1 MATLEKVLELKKS
14 GTPESEI
21 ITKLKS
27 EGISPMEINDA
38 INQSKIKEAVSGE
51 QEDSTKGMV
60 PSIMEGEEE
69 NPAAEEETYTP
80 SPPPSNEETYQDYS
94 SQENQ
99 RTGEYNPQEEY
110 YEEEPPQNYSPGN
123 ETGMG
128 SETMIEISEQV
139 FSEKIKKI
147 EEELRTLKE
156 FKTLASPN
164 LEDLSERIKRIEKN
178 FDKMQIAILERVGSF
193 GKNID
198 SLQKEVNMV
207 EDSFGK
213 IMKEKK

>member
-1 MATLEKVLELKKS
+1 MSVLEKVLNLKKS
-14 GTPESEI
+14 GVSEKEI
-21 ITKLKS
+21 ITKLKN

-60 PSIMEGEEE
+60 PSIMGGEEKKII
-69 NPAAEEETYTP
+69 EEETYTP
-80 SPPPSNEETYQDYS
+80 SPSPSKEETYQDYS
-94 SQENQ
+94 SQEDQ
-99 RTGEYNPQEEY
+99 GTEEYGSIGEY
-110 YEEEPPQNYSPGN
+110 YEEAPSQEYSSGN

-128 SETMIEISEQV
+128 SETMIEIAEQV

-156 FKTLASPN
+156 FKTIASPN
-164 LEDLSERIKRIEKN
+164 LEDLRERIKRIEKN

-193 GKNID
+193 GKNIN
-198 SLQKEVNMV
+198 SLQKEVEMV